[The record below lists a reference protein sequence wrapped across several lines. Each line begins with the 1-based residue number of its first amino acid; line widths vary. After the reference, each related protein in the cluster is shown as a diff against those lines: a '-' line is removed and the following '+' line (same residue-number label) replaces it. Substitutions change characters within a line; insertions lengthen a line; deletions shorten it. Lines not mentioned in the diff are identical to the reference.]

1 MTEFL
6 PEIAIVRKL
15 PVSFANCLKEYPP
28 LKPINVDLA
37 HKQHE
42 AYVSILTE
50 LISNSIQ
57 LPADESLPDCCFIED
72 TAVVIGKRAAI
83 SFLGAPERR
92 GEEALIQKTLT
103 ELGIETVKINQPG
116 TIDGGDVLF
125 TGRHLFVGLSRR
137 TNEFG
142 AIQLR
147 KIFGENIQV
156 ANLKVEGTLHL
167 KSVMS
172 AFDPH
177 TILFADS
184 AAGRLIAAQIETK
197 FPGAYEFV
205 YLPDAVAANILSIGS
220 TIVIQDGFP
229 ESEEILVSLAL
240 KRGKKVRKV
249 QMSEFVKAD
258 GALTCCSILI

>member
-1 MTEFL
+1 MTEFV
-6 PEIAIVRKL
+6 PEIAIVRNL
-15 PVSFANCLKEYPP
+15 PLSFANCLKEHSPI
-28 LKPINVDLA
+28 KPINVDLA
-37 HKQHE
+37 HRQHE
-42 AYVSILTE
+42 AYVSAINE
-50 LISNSIQ
+50 LVSNSIQ
-57 LPADESLPDCCFIED
+57 LPSDESLPDCCFIED

-92 GEEALIQKTLT
+92 GEEVLIEKTLG
-103 ELGIETVKINQPG
+103 ELGIETIRVHQPG

-125 TGRHLFVGLSRR
+125 TGRHLFIGLSRR

-142 AIQLR
+142 AIQLK
-147 KIFGENIQV
+147 KIFGESIPV
-156 ANLKVEGTLHL
+156 SNLKVEGTLHL

-184 AAGRLIAAQIETK
+184 AAGRLIASQIEAK
-197 FPGAYEFV
+197 FPNAYEFV
-205 YLPDAVAANILSIGS
+205 YLPDAVAANVLSIGN

-240 KRGKKVRKV
+240 KRGKKVRKL

-258 GALTCCSILI
+258 GALTCCSLLI